1 MPRRLAACCIAA
13 VALAGVVPGAAHA
26 QDGPSQAGGPLVVVA
41 APDADAWVRLL
52 RAGGGAVRPGT
63 LDEVLARP
71 AGVVTA
77 AGLDAD
83 QRARVRR
90 WVVGGHRL
98 VTPDPN
104 LLTALGVGRGPATDI
119 ASVRMDGV
127 SGDALWPAP
136 RMVQPLLGR
145 VRAVATARDAVV
157 AGVAD
162 VGKGQVLALAV
173 DPFGDGLEGH
183 ELLPA
188 LGRVADS
195 FARAPDGPQRTGAEV
210 YLDPGSLHNGVSAK
224 PAELARRLAG
234 ARIVHVAGWNADNGD
249 PRFDYDYRAL
259 IDALHARGILAY
271 AWVEPPFVS
280 LRFWLDHPECREKTA
295 TGRDALVDWRRLI
308 ALEDPHCFDLAAPV
322 FRKIA
327 TAYPFDGVDVAEL
340 YFEPDRMRDDYTPFH
355 PSALAQFG
363 GDPNADATAF
373 RAFRTRL
380 VTDLNDKMLR
390 LFNGVANARNLGFTL
405 TVIDNKADPA
415 FGQQIG
421 SDIDALAGVAA
432 RNGASLQVEDPFT
445 QWALGPLRYDTLVS
459 HLAGLTP
466 PVPAYV
472 DVNVVDREAGRP
484 TPAMTGAELDLA
496 VSSASQGAGRLALY
510 SAGTIGEGDM
520 AHVPAAMAGTA
531 AIFDTGVRSLWTVT
545 ARAPNGKDRR
555 LTVDGV
561 PWPAG
566 PGLAVIP
573 RGEHRLVWSTGTAIG
588 PALLRF
594 TGELGAAA
602 VSTTSLRLSYDSR
615 GAAYAVVDRRPT
627 NRPSVAD
634 PAGGFAVRLP
644 GAGTNTVTLAFH
656 SGGRSLLPFIAV
668 GLAVLVAAAGAL
680 LLVRRR

>member
-210 YLDPGSLHNGVSAK
+210 YLDPGSLHNGVSGT

-234 ARIVHVAGWNADNGD
+234 ARAVHIAGWNADHAD
-249 PRFDYDYRAL
+249 PKLDYPYQAL
-259 IDALHARGILAY
+259 IDALHARGILTVGIPHSVAPI
-271 AWVEPPFVS
+271 APIPTPEEV
-280 LRFWLDHPECREKTA
+280 LRILNEAGLNRKRT
-295 TGRDALVDWRRLI
+295 
-308 ALEDPHCFDLAAPV
+308 PH
-322 FRKIA
+322 
-327 TAYPFDGVDVAEL
+327 
-340 YFEPDRMRDDYTPFH
+340 
-355 PSALAQFG
+355 
-363 GDPNADATAF
+363 
-373 RAFRTRL
+373 
-380 VTDLNDKMLR
+380 
-390 LFNGVANARNLGFTL
+390 
-405 TVIDNKADPA
+405 
-415 FGQQIG
+415 
-421 SDIDALAGVAA
+421 
-432 RNGASLQVEDPFT
+432 QV
-445 QWALGPLRYDTLVS
+445 
-459 HLAGLTP
+459 HLACASGSSR
-466 PVPAYV
+466 PVV
-472 DVNVVDREAGRP
+472 ERDI
-484 TPAMTGAELDLA
+484 
-496 VSSASQGAGRLALY
+496 ASRLA
-510 SAGTIGEGDM
+510 
-520 AHVPAAMAGTA
+520 
-531 AIFDTGVRSLWTVT
+531 
-545 ARAPNGKDRR
+545 
-555 LTVDGV
+555 
-561 PWPAG
+561 
-566 PGLAVIP
+566 
-573 RGEHRLVWSTGTAIG
+573 
-588 PALLRF
+588 
-594 TGELGAAA
+594 
-602 VSTTSLRLSYDSR
+602 R
-615 GAAYAVVDRRPT
+615 GAR
-627 NRPSVAD
+627 
-634 PAGGFAVRLP
+634 
-644 GAGTNTVTLAFH
+644 
-656 SGGRSLLPFIAV
+656 
-668 GLAVLVAAAGAL
+668 
-680 LLVRRR
+680 